1 MEKLDR
7 RIFYDDIDISSLN
20 INQYSSKVIEEDS
33 EEFSCIFEKTN
44 VACEALEEISS
55 KSNP

>member
-7 RIFYDDIDISSLN
+7 RIFDDDISISLSP

-33 EEFSCIFEKTN
+33 EGLSCIFEKMN
-44 VACEALEEISS
+44 VACETLEKISS